1 MVQSMATLN
10 AKAAEI
16 VQTFPE
22 VHACTYI
29 TGLGLLGH
37 AYEMA
42 SGSDSTLKLWSKDI
56 PLLPSA
62 KELATMG
69 IVPAGAY
76 RNMAY
81 VKSHV
86 EVLDSAEECLVD
98 LISDPQ
104 TSGGL
109 MVALPAEHAREYVKK
124 LAEVGITAG
133 IIGEVI
139 EKQEK
144 DLIIA

>member
-1 MVQSMATLN
+1 
-10 AKAAEI
+10 
-16 VQTFPE
+16 
-22 VHACTYI
+22 
-29 TGLGLLGH
+29 
-37 AYEMA
+37 
-42 SGSDSTLKLWSKDI
+42 
-56 PLLPSA
+56 
-62 KELATMG
+62 MG